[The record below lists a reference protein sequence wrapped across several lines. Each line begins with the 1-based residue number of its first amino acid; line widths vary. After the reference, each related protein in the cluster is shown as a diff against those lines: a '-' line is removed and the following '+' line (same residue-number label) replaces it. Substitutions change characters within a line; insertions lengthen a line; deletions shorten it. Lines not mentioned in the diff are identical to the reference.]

1 MNVHLESQLL
11 EEPLV
16 FAGLVTLLEL
26 GPDSETG
33 LLLLH
38 GIFKDLLVQVGFVK
52 GDVNGV
58 ARGHH
63 VVVVN
68 DLEDEFFEHQTE
80 NWLNAIFGF
89 YALYTYLT

>member
-1 MNVHLESQLL
+1 MIFVSTLEINRMMFQKENRILNVHLESQLL

-38 GIFKDLLVQVGFVK
+38 GIFQNLLVQVSFVK
-52 GDVNGV
+52 GDVHGV
-58 ARGHH
+58 ASGHH
-63 VVVVN
+63 VVIID
-68 DLEDEFFEHQTE
+68 DLEDEF
-80 NWLNAIFGF
+80 
-89 YALYTYLT
+89 